1 MEERKKLIH
10 AVVSETLR
18 DIVALINE
26 EGLQKEDLF
35 TLTKEKEGYTL
46 LYFK

>member
-1 MEERKKLIH
+1 MEERKKIMH
-10 AVVSETLR
+10 AAVGKNLR
-18 DIVALINE
+18 DIVVFINE

-35 TLTKEKEGYTL
+35 SLTKEKEEYTL

>member
-1 MEERKKLIH
+1 MEERKKKMH
-10 AVVSETLR
+10 AAVGKNMR
-18 DIVALINE
+18 DIVVFIND

-35 TLTKEKEGYTL
+35 TLISEGGGYTL

>member
-1 MEERKKLIH
+1 MEERKKMMH
-10 AVVSETLR
+10 AAVGKNLR
-18 DIVALINE
+18 DIVVFINE

>member
-10 AVVSETLR
+10 AAVGENLR

>member
-1 MEERKKLIH
+1 MEERVKIMYA
-10 AVVSETLR
+10 AVGKNLR
-18 DIVALINE
+18 DIVVFINE

-46 LYFK
+46 LYYK

>member
-1 MEERKKLIH
+1 MEEKKKTMH
-10 AVVSETLR
+10 AAVGKNLR
-18 DIVALINE
+18 DIVVFIND

>member
-1 MEERKKLIH
+1 MEERRKLIH
-10 AVVSETLR
+10 AAVGENLR
-18 DIVALINE
+18 DIVVLINE

-35 TLTKEKEGYTL
+35 TLTREKEGYTL

>member
-1 MEERKKLIH
+1 MEERNKLIH
-10 AVVSETLR
+10 AAVGENLR
-18 DIVALINE
+18 DIVVLINE